1 MMSVYSCC
9 FQFLPLYVCIAG
21 MINNAI
27 NNKPKITPSWLPMHC
42 SDWALCSSLEW
53 SGEEKR
59 QDGLPSE
66 RDQLCLEGQL
76 GVLVRWWKMGL
87 LGRWPAGAKV
97 LEDDKARDVECGR
110 WLVLL
115 ELQDKGKWWEE
126 RSGQNGSHV
135 PGFEGPYAYHIF
147 IQSEPGKGSERT
159 TTNGQNNN
167 IHLLSYLLYA
177 SSILSTFSNSSR
189 VLTHLQ

>member
-1 MMSVYSCC
+1 MTAHALQWLSAVQLTGVVWRREKAGRPTQWARPAVPWGSVRG
-9 FQFLPLYVCIAG
+9 A
-21 MINNAI
+21 
-27 NNKPKITPSWLPMHC
+27 
-42 SDWALCSSLEW
+42 
-53 SGEEKR
+53 
-59 QDGLPSE
+59 
-66 RDQLCLEGQL
+66 
-76 GVLVRWWKMGL
+76 LVRWWKMGL

-177 SSILSTFSNSSR
+177 SSILSTFSNSSH